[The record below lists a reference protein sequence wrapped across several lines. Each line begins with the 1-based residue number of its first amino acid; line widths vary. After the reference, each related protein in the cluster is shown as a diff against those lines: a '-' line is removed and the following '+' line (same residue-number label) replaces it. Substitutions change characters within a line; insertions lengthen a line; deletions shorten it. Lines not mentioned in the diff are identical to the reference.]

1 MAEVQ
6 VKEEKGGKNRQ
17 KKQHLRVDFTPMVD
31 MNMLLITF
39 FMFCTTLLKP
49 QTMNINMPAK
59 DTNLADQDKNKV
71 RESTAV
77 TIILGANDEV
87 YYYLGMIDSTGT
99 SYNDPDKFLITSDFT
114 ESGLRKMLLEKNA
127 GTYELIQ
134 DLKDKLKKLQINE
147 AQFNEQ
153 SRKIQEVAL
162 KDKKIAPTVMI
173 KPTEQSSYK
182 NLVDV
187 LDEMLV
193 CNIGAYA
200 IIDLSDGDRYLL
212 YMKTHNADYLTEQQ
226 RAQVNANTSAS
237 AGTSTTAKKKK

>member
-6 VKEEKGGKNRQ
+6 VKEQEGGKNKQ

-59 DTNLADQDKNKV
+59 VDDEKV
-71 RESTAV
+71 LPEETKARASTAV
-77 TIILGANDEV
+77 TLLLGANDEL
-87 YYYLGMIDSTGT
+87 YYYLGMIEDEKT
-99 SYNDPDKFLITSDFT
+99 YDDPNFLVRSDYGVN
-114 ESGLRKMLLEKNA
+114 GLRQLLLQKNK

-134 DLKDKLKKLQINE
+134 DLKSKLKNLEISNAE
-147 AQFNEQ
+147 FNEQ
-153 SRKIQEVAL
+153 AKVIQEKAM
-162 KDKKIAPTVMI
+162 KETKIAPTVLI

-182 NLVDV
+182 NLVDA

-200 IIDLSDGDRYLL
+200 IVDLDDGDRYLL
-212 YMKTHNADYLTEQQ
+212 FMKTGNPEYLTEQQ
-226 RAQVNANTSAS
+226 RTQ
-237 AGTSTTAKKKK
+237 TTKPPVKAKSSPKAKAKR

>member
-6 VKEEKGGKNRQ
+6 VKEQEGGKNKQ
-17 KKQHLRVDFTPMVD
+17 KKKHLRVDFTPMVD

-59 DTNLADQDKNKV
+59 DDDMKQEDKNKV

-77 TIILGANDEV
+77 TLLLGANDEI
-87 YYYLGMIDSTGT
+87 YYYLGMIESDAD
-99 SYNDPDKFLITSDFT
+99 YDDPNFLTAIDYT
-114 ESGLRKMLLEKNA
+114 ENGLRKLMLEKNE

-134 DLKDKLKKLQINE
+134 ELKVKLKNLEIKDVE
-147 AQFNEQ
+147 FNERA
-153 SRKIQEVAL
+153 RKIQETAMRDTKV
-162 KDKKIAPTVMI
+162 APTVMI
-173 KPTEQSSYK
+173 KPAEQSSYK
-182 NLVDV
+182 NLVDA

-200 IIDLSDGDRYLL
+200 IVDLTVGDRYLL
-212 YMKTHNADYLTEQQ
+212 YKKTGNPEYLTDEQREQ
-226 RAQVNANTSAS
+226 SNSAAN
-237 AGTSTTAKKKK
+237 KKK